1 MIRKLLPAVTRG
13 LATLAA
19 CAVLGLAC
27 YFALLDS
34 SLEEF
39 KQARESRYRLLDAY
53 LAASALA
60 THLPSARQQY
70 AEAEAEL
77 GKFDAVLPIAAGVEV
92 PSEAITRTIER
103 AAGKFKVRID
113 GLEFADTRPR
123 EFYSERSATFK
134 VYGSFA
140 EVTRFLHELTAG
152 SISTRQIRE
161 VAMRRMPGD
170 HDVWA
175 DVRLHEFAYL
185 SEDAVAALRRKNRGP

>member
-1 MIRKLLPAVTRG
+1 MIRNLLPALIRR
-13 LATLAA
+13 LAALAA
-19 CAVLGLAC
+19 CAVFGLAC
-27 YFALLDS
+27 YFAVLDS

-39 KQARESRYRLLDAY
+39 RQARGSRQQLLNAY
-53 LAASALA
+53 LAASHLA
-60 THLPSARQQY
+60 THLPLARQQY
-70 AEAEAEL
+70 AEAAAEL

-92 PSEAITRTIER
+92 SSEAITWTIER

-113 GLEFADTRPR
+113 GLKFADTRPR
-123 EFYSERSATFK
+123 EFHSERSATFK

-161 VAMRRMPGD
+161 VAMRRMPGA

-175 DVRLHEFAYL
+175 DVRLDEFAYVGA
-185 SEDAVAALRRKNRGP
+185 DTVAALRREKRGR